1 MVSLCC
7 AVRNFMVSRFLYVV
21 CGAASL
27 AGCATYEPK
36 LLAPAQIART
46 YQSRSLDAVAT
57 AAEVKRLAPSSQ
69 WSGDSWDQLSLFAAA
84 LRSSPAV
91 AEARAHVASLDA
103 AALAADVGPP
113 MLLTLTAEYAGQAS
127 ESSPWLYGVTSDI
140 PLDLGARKSTRIDTA
155 RFAAMA
161 GRYDYAEAVW
171 TSRMAIRRGLAEQI
185 LTTREIEI
193 GQKLAEVR
201 ARQVAAL
208 ERRVEGGEAIR
219 SDLERVR
226 ADAAGDARR
235 VVDAQARRVAAQIA
249 LAEAVGVAPASVRGA
264 SLSWDG
270 FDAATA
276 AATDVTEVRDTALLA
291 RADVLSAVAA
301 YDLAETDLRG
311 EVAKQ
316 WPELHIGPGYT
327 WERGLVKLPF
337 TVGLALPTFDLNRG
351 AIAAAEARRAEA
363 GIHLEAVIGRAQAAI
378 DGALIEQEAARAG
391 LARVRD
397 VDIQTAKRVA
407 AQADQELAN
416 GAIDRVDWAAAQAGL
431 YLSELAGIDA
441 LRRVHSADAA
451 LEDALRRPLEGPE
464 LLIAPQAMETGR

>member
-1 MVSLCC
+1 MV
-7 AVRNFMVSRFLYVV
+7 
-21 CGAASL
+21 
-27 AGCATYEPK
+27 
-36 LLAPAQIART
+36 
-46 YQSRSLDAVAT
+46 
-57 AAEVKRLAPSSQ
+57 
-69 WSGDSWDQLSLFAAA
+69 
-84 LRSSPAV
+84 
-91 AEARAHVASLDA
+91 
-103 AALAADVGPP
+103 
-113 MLLTLTAEYAGQAS
+113 
-127 ESSPWLYGVTSDI
+127 
-140 PLDLGARKSTRIDTA
+140 
-155 RFAAMA
+155 

-171 TSRMAIRRGLAEQI
+171 TVRMAICRGLAEQI

-235 VVDAQARRVAAQIA
+235 LVDAQARRMASQIG
-249 LAEAVGVAPASVRGA
+249 LAEAVGVAPASVTGA
-264 SLSWDG
+264 TLSWNG
-270 FDAATA
+270 FDAAKSPA
-276 AATDVTEVRDTALLA
+276 PDVAGFRDAALLA
-291 RADVLSAVAA
+291 RADVLRAAAA
-301 YDLAETDLRG
+301 YDLAEADLRG

-316 WPELHIGPGYT
+316 WPEIHIGPGYT

-337 TVGLALPTFDLNRG
+337 SVGLVLPTLDLNRG

-363 GIHLEAVIGRAQAAI
+363 GIHLEAVIGRAHAAI
-378 DGALIEQEAARAG
+378 DGALIEQEAAHAD
-391 LARVRD
+391 LLRVRE

-407 AQADQELAN
+407 AQADQELVN

-431 YLSELAGIDA
+431 YLSELAETDA

>member
-1 MVSLCC
+1 
-7 AVRNFMVSRFLYVV
+7 
-21 CGAASL
+21 
-27 AGCATYEPK
+27 
-36 LLAPAQIART
+36 
-46 YQSRSLDAVAT
+46 
-57 AAEVKRLAPSSQ
+57 
-69 WSGDSWDQLSLFAAA
+69 
-84 LRSSPAV
+84 
-91 AEARAHVASLDA
+91 
-103 AALAADVGPP
+103 